1 MAKQQLTATQANAP
15 TRNAQRIARVQELRA
30 TKNASRRIA
39 ATQHAYMLGVQQ
51 LAAQYGMPVPNT
63 MSVRAYNNPQKHAPS
78 AVQGACSVVHTLAEQ
93 NQGVRS
99 ATLAACKAAGIN
111 PATAA
116 TQFAKW
122 QKAQKAAAAKADSA
136 DEE

>member
-1 MAKQQLTATQANAP
+1 MSAKQLS
-15 TRNAQRIARVQELRA
+15 RNAISRNAARIAQAQELRA
-30 TKNASRRIA
+30 SKNAARRLA
-39 ATQHAYMLGVQQ
+39 ATQQSYMLAVQQ
-51 LAAQYGMPVPNT
+51 LAAQFNMPVPNT

-78 AVQGACSVVHTLAEQ
+78 AVQGACAAVHALAEQ

-122 QKAQKAAAAKADSA
+122 QKANKAAVAA
-136 DEE
+136 E